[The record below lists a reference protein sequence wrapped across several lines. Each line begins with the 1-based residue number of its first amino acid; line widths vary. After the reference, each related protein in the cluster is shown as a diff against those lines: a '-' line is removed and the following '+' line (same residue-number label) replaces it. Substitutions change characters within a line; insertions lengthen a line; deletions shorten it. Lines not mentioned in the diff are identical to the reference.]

1 MNDALRIA
9 KEVKPVDGYATR
21 GKVMPTEEEM
31 NALGEQLGEVRGTR
45 VGRTIGRYQ
54 NAPHQEAVRTMY
66 NDLLGLAK
74 EGQPGRKWYEN
85 SSKRIL
91 QYFGGNKDAADKFA
105 QLIAIYSPQTTVPIN
120 TSNAIKAYNRAM
132 SGHQLWNGDI
142 IDRDRTFNTIA
153 EANKYAQSLGGGKAG
168 ITRVPL
174 DDSGKRYLIARHKPG
189 SYENIATADRDL
201 KAHLLMNEGVPFEGR
216 KTNNFWNNLMVHID
230 PKRLQGS
237 TQDLWMAHAFGFPD
251 VAIGSGG
258 KYDFMEQLTHKLAD
272 QLGWRPHQVQAAIW
286 TAIKTRMEATANDAK
301 KAAVAHGI
309 ASMVPGDKGKPI
321 FQVYD
326 GHEDNFAELHR
337 NMALGHPLTRQ
348 QIVDNA
354 KDFSHFLDQN
364 LANVSWESAP
374 SKQIAHLNGIEDL
387 SPEAK
392 AEYHGRISHALQ
404 DDHGNDLLAK
414 YLGIMSP
421 GSVDAHGYWEGK
433 TNPVTHLQVGST
445 RIKGAGQNPAIDEPS
460 KDLMEVYAAAKG
472 LLHKQDGVGYHR
484 PFYNPKVTEAN
495 GMEYSFDNELT
506 PEHIEHLG
514 KQIDQH
520 APGTGMIPVNPRT
533 VRMLNF
539 SDQQGDQRL
548 FHQAVDSVVSKAI
561 PDTHSATWRTFGS
574 DGNLVGNDWKV
585 NPNGED
591 YIRRLRSAGRPDV
604 LNYVSTVLAPR
615 VEAVDGAFAQKHG
628 LKTDP
633 KVEQAVRNAHIE
645 PPTPPSGPVGGF
657 RRGGRTAYKKGGKV
671 EGSIWHARDAFDEG
685 GEIRAGDSVGGLRGD
700 TGGFSEHDVGEA
712 QGAINAATAAAQD
725 ARQGMQRMDEAFGP
739 SRSGPETSAFNSG
752 HGEPPPVAANIMP
765 RSTTPGGILAG
776 SQPPTPE
783 STDYSIVNPFSAPKQ
798 MPVGIT
804 GIGAPDFGVSMSQT
818 PQQMASTV
826 GAEANAPAGDPNDP
840 ASYFGGQ
847 PSQVASATGTP
858 AGSISAMQPQHYE
871 PMANKMPDLTGVTMP
886 AGNVQTAALSSP
898 AVQPMAP
905 HTLTPDT
912 ARTDLTGISAPAGN
926 IQMSALPTPN
936 VQPNAPHTLTPDTAN
951 ASQPSVSSA
960 YTETAPSIADQANA
974 AIPTPMNGVPTP
986 PIPLRDLQGPGI
998 AEGIAGLFG
1007 LSTQQ
1012 QFDKFYNGYIGQGH
1026 NETDA
1031 YNKAIGDIQTMR
1043 ANAQPGPFDRS
1054 GKTQKI
1060 QKLMPDGTYQWVDAP
1075 YKRGG
1080 GVHSSQ
1086 IVDHVLAKFGAQ
1098 LPASNHPL
1106 FGNKAGRR

>member
-1 MNDALRIA
+1 MNDAIRIA

-201 KAHLLMNEGVPFEGR
+201 KAHLLMNEGIPFEGR

-309 ASMVPGDKGKPI
+309 ASMVSGDKGKPI
-321 FQVYD
+321 FQVHD

-685 GEIRAGDSVGGLRGD
+685 GEIRMGD
-700 TGGFSEHDVGEA
+700 TPSMA
-712 QGAINAATAAAQD
+712 RAD
-725 ARQGMQRMDEAFGP
+725 AERQT
-739 SRSGPETSAFNSG
+739 STPETRGETREDNSG
-752 HGEPPPVAANIMP
+752 
-765 RSTTPGGILAG
+765 G
-776 SQPPTPE
+776 SE
-783 STDYSIVNPFSAPKQ
+783 NNFGK
-798 MPVGIT
+798 
-804 GIGAPDFGVSMSQT
+804 GVSDA
-818 PQQMASTV
+818 ASTI
-826 GAEANAPAGDPNDP
+826 GNFFIPSAEAKDNPPQLARSFVGPNETLNAVLGSGKADIAPAGLMRGQGTPQDTAQANAAEAAAEKMDMAFGAPTGVTTSFNTPPMPNGAFEP
-840 ASYFGGQ
+840 LR
-847 PSQVASATGTP
+847 SATGTP
-858 AGSISAMQPQHYE
+858 SESLLAAIQPSTPEAPTATPSTPTIEQIKAPADAFVKAAQTGIAAMQGQPQPQHYE
-871 PMANKMPDLTGVTMP
+871 PLGNKIDYQNPFQTPAEFQTPTGTYTGSYDQTGVAGTP
-886 AGNVQTAALSSP
+886 AQSIA
-898 AVQPMAP
+898 AVQP
-905 HTLTPDT
+905 
-912 ARTDLTGISAPAGN
+912 
-926 IQMSALPTPN
+926 
-936 VQPNAPHTLTPDTAN
+936 VF
-951 ASQPSVSSA
+951 PSVP
-960 YTETAPSIADQANA
+960 TVTPTQPQTTAPSA
-974 AIPTPMNGVPTP
+974 APTQPMPTAGNVPTP

-1086 IVDHVLAKFGAQ
+1086 IVDHVLTKFGAQ